1 MVDLIHYLRA
11 ELEPD
16 QLSRFA
22 VLYLGLTHNPCL
34 TISTHILSAKM
45 AYNSVEVIVT
55 KSASSKHTAAKV
67 LLAMLEISTAKL
79 ESMLTVHQDILGRAE
94 KTKNGEATGSDMIA
108 IEKSRP
114 YAVALFASEKT
125 ENILPGKMQR
135 AHDHITELTWIFRVQ
150 NAVPYIGSWVP
161 DLPEWTAKTGGP
173 HPRRWTHQP
182 DVRGGS
188 AWPLVF

>member
-1 MVDLIHYLRA
+1 MHHLTYFILRSSQGYFSVVDLLHYLRA

-45 AYNSVEVIVT
+45 AYNSVEVIVN

-79 ESMLTVHQDILGRAE
+79 ESMLTVHQDITTRAD
-94 KTKNGEATGSDMIA
+94 KTKNSESTESDMIA

-125 ENILPGKMQR
+125 ENILPGQTRGPHNHSM
-135 AHDHITELTWIFRVQ
+135 ELMWGFRVQ
-150 NAVPYIGSWVP
+150 NALPDIGSWVP
-161 DLPEWTAKTGGP
+161 NLPQRVAETRGP
-173 HPRRWTHQP
+173 YP
-182 DVRGGS
+182 
-188 AWPLVF
+188 

>member
-1 MVDLIHYLRA
+1 MNVSSWAPALLPRNICGSSYTTSTPLAHSVSRSSQGYFSVVDLIHYLRA

-55 KSASSKHTAAKV
+55 KSTSSKHTAAKV

-79 ESMLTVHQDILGRAE
+79 ESMLTVHQDILARAE
-94 KTKNGEATGSDMIA
+94 KTKDGELTRSDMIA

-125 ENILPGKMQR
+125 ESILPGKTR
-135 AHDHITELTWIFRVQ
+135 RLRDHSTEFTQNFRV
-150 NAVPYIGSWVP
+150 
-161 DLPEWTAKTGGP
+161 
-173 HPRRWTHQP
+173 
-182 DVRGGS
+182 
-188 AWPLVF
+188 

>member
-1 MVDLIHYLRA
+1 MVDLIHYLRT

-34 TISTHILSAKM
+34 TTSTHILSAKM

-67 LLAMLEISTAKL
+67 LLAMLEISTSKL
-79 ESMLTVHQDILGRAE
+79 ESMLIVHQDILARAE
-94 KTKNGEATGSDMIA
+94 KIKNGETVGSDMIA

-114 YAVALFASEKT
+114 YAAALFASEKP
-125 ENILPGKMQR
+125 ESILQGNMGE
-135 AHDHITELTWIFRVQ
+135 AHNHAMELT
-150 NAVPYIGSWVP
+150 
-161 DLPEWTAKTGGP
+161 
-173 HPRRWTHQP
+173 
-182 DVRGGS
+182 
-188 AWPLVF
+188 

>member
-55 KSASSKHTAAKV
+55 KSASSKNTAAKV

-79 ESMLTVHQDILGRAE
+79 ESMLTVHRDILTRAE
-94 KTKNGEATGSDMIA
+94 KIKNGETVDSDMIA

-114 YAVALFASEKT
+114 YAVALFASEKS
-125 ENILPGKMQR
+125 ENILPGKKQ
-135 AHDHITELTWIFRVQ
+135 AFTIASQ
-150 NAVPYIGSWVP
+150 S
-161 DLPEWTAKTGGP
+161 
-173 HPRRWTHQP
+173 
-182 DVRGGS
+182 
-188 AWPLVF
+188 

>member
-1 MVDLIHYLRA
+1 MNVSSWVLALPPKNTYGLSYTTHTPLAHSILCSSQGYFSVVDLIHYLRT

-55 KSASSKHTAAKV
+55 KSTSSKHTAAKV
-67 LLAMLEISTAKL
+67 LLAMLEISTTKL
-79 ESMLTVHQDILGRAE
+79 ESMLTVHQDILARAE
-94 KTKNGEATGSDMIA
+94 KTKNGEPNGSDMIT

-125 ENILPGKMQR
+125 ENILPGKTR
-135 AHDHITELTWIFRVQ
+135 RLRDCIAELM
-150 NAVPYIGSWVP
+150 
-161 DLPEWTAKTGGP
+161 
-173 HPRRWTHQP
+173 
-182 DVRGGS
+182 
-188 AWPLVF
+188 

>member
-1 MVDLIHYLRA
+1 MPPRNIYGSSHVINSLLVHFIPRSSQGYFSVVDLIHYLRA

-67 LLAMLEISTAKL
+67 LVAMLEISTAKL
-79 ESMLTVHQDILGRAE
+79 ESMLTVHQDILTRTE
-94 KTKNGEATGSDMIA
+94 KMKNGESVGSDMIA

-125 ENILPGKMQR
+125 ENILPGETR
-135 AHDHITELTWIFRVQ
+135 RLCIT
-150 NAVPYIGSWVP
+150 
-161 DLPEWTAKTGGP
+161 
-173 HPRRWTHQP
+173 
-182 DVRGGS
+182 
-188 AWPLVF
+188 